1 MPAYVIFS
9 HFAVSSVRE
18 FKKLI
23 NHSENGKSHIPVS
36 VKSVDMLKKKIAQIH
51 EKLLKGQEMHKKID
65 TL

>member
-18 FKKLI
+18 FKKQI

-36 VKSVDMLKKKIAQIH
+36 DKSVNMFNKK
-51 EKLLKGQEMHKKID
+51 
-65 TL
+65 